1 MTPFTYT
8 CTVVL
13 LSGLFTLGVEAAQQ
27 VSGQRPAAPAPTAQG
42 AKPDPKAAA
51 QQPAAVSGAVPAGYV
66 IGPDDALGVLFWR
79 DKDMS
84 VEQTV
89 VRPDGMITLP
99 LLNDIRAAGL
109 TPDQFREAIVKA
121 ASQFIEDPN
130 VTVVIKQINS
140 RKVYVTGAVLKPGSF
155 SLTTPT
161 TVMQALAM
169 AGGLSEFAKK
179 DNVAVIRITNGKTQR
194 LRFNYNDVL
203 DGKKLEQN
211 IELKPGD
218 TVVVPD

>member
-1 MTPFTYT
+1 MALAHKSTPATLFMFLVLGA
-8 CTVVL
+8 VV
-13 LSGLFTLGVEAAQQ
+13 GAQTP
-27 VSGQRPAAPAPTAQG
+27 GTRPAPTPGTSAQ
-42 AKPDPKAAA
+42 APAANTR
-51 QQPAAVSGAVPAGYV
+51 QPASIAGAVPTGYI
-66 IGPDDALGVLFWR
+66 IGPDDVLGVLFWR

-89 VRPDGMITLP
+89 VRPDGMVTLP
-99 LLNDIRAAGL
+99 LLNDVKAAGL
-109 TPDQFREAIVKA
+109 SPDQFREAIMKA
-121 ASQFIEDPN
+121 ASQYIEDPN
-130 VTVVIKQINS
+130 VTVVVKQINS
-140 RKVYVTGAVLKPGSF
+140 RKVYVTGAVIKPGSF

-179 DNVAVIRITNGKTQR
+179 EDVAVIRITDGKTQR
-194 LRFNYNDVL
+194 LRFNYSDVL
-203 DGKKLEQN
+203 KGKKLEQN

>member
-1 MTPFTYT
+1 MKPFAHT

-13 LSGLFTLGVEAAQQ
+13 LSGLFTLGLDAAQQ
-27 VSGQRPAAPAPTAQG
+27 ASGQRPTPAPATPT
-42 AKPDPKAAA
+42 AKPDPKATA
-51 QQPAAVSGAVPAGYV
+51 QPPTVSGAVPAGYV

-99 LLNDIRAAGL
+99 LLNDIKAAGL
-109 TPDQFREAIVKA
+109 TPEQFREAIVKA
-121 ASQFIEDPN
+121 ASQYIEDPN

-179 DNVAVIRITNGKTQR
+179 DNVAVIRVTNGKTQR
-194 LRFNYNDVL
+194 LRFNYDEVL
-203 DGKKLEQN
+203 NGKKLEQN